1 MRSVVITGGSRGI
14 GAALVRRFS
23 AGGDRVFFLYASSID
38 AARFLEAETGAVAIR
53 CDVSDE
59 TQVHEAFAQI
69 PRVDVLINNAGIADY
84 NPINWV
90 EPDRFRRIMDV
101 NVTGTYL
108 CIRAALPSMV
118 DRKDGIILNMASMWG
133 LTGASCEAAYAASK
147 AAVIGLTKSLAK
159 ELGPSGIRV
168 NALAP
173 GVIQTD
179 MLNSLSPEDI
189 EALRLETP
197 LEKLGRPEDV
207 AAAMWFLASPA
218 ASFITG
224 EVLNISGGFVI

>member
-14 GAALVRRFS
+14 GAAMVRRFA
-23 AGGDRVFFLYASSID
+23 AGGDRVYFLYASSVD
-38 AARFLEAETGAVAIR
+38 SARALEAETGAVAIQ

-59 TQVHEAFAQI
+59 AQVRGAFAQI
-69 PRVDVLINNAGIADY
+69 PRVDVLINNAGIADWG
-84 NPINWV
+84 PINWV

-108 CIRAALPSMV
+108 CIRAALPSMLE
-118 DRKDGIILNMASMWG
+118 RKDGVILNVASMWG

-168 NALAP
+168 NAAAP

-179 MLNSLSPEDI
+179 MLKNLSSEDL

-197 LEKLGRPEDV
+197 LETLGHPEDV
-207 AAAMWFLASPA
+207 AEAMWFLASPA

-224 EVLNISGGFVI
+224 EVLNVSGGFVI

>member
-14 GAALVRRFS
+14 GAAMVRRFA
-23 AGGDRVFFLYASSID
+23 AGGDRVYFLYASSVD
-38 AARFLEAETGAVAIR
+38 SARALEAETGAVAIQ

-59 TQVHEAFAQI
+59 AQVRDAFAQI
-69 PRVDVLINNAGIADY
+69 PRVDVLINNAGIADWG
-84 NPINWV
+84 PINWV

-108 CIRAALPSMV
+108 CIRAALPSMLE
-118 DRKDGIILNMASMWG
+118 RKDGVILNVASMWG

-168 NALAP
+168 NAAAP

-179 MLNSLSPEDI
+179 MLKNLSSEDL

-197 LEKLGRPEDV
+197 LETLGHPEDV
-207 AAAMWFLASPA
+207 AEAMWFLASPA

-224 EVLNISGGFVI
+224 EVLNVSGGFVI

>member
-14 GAALVRRFS
+14 GAAMVRRFT
-23 AGGDRVFFLYASSID
+23 AGGDRVYFLYASAVDS
-38 AARFLEAETGAVAIR
+38 ARALEAETGAVAIQ

-59 TQVHEAFAQI
+59 AQVRGAFAQI
-69 PRVDVLINNAGIADY
+69 PRVDVLINNAGIADWG
-84 NPINWV
+84 PINWV

-108 CIRAALPSMV
+108 CIRAALPSMLE
-118 DRKDGIILNMASMWG
+118 RKDGVILNVASMWG

-168 NALAP
+168 NAAAP

-179 MLNSLSPEDI
+179 MLKNLSSEDL

-197 LEKLGRPEDV
+197 LETLGHPEDV
-207 AAAMWFLASPA
+207 AEAMWFLASPA

-224 EVLNISGGFVI
+224 EVLNVSGGFVI

>member
-14 GAALVRRFS
+14 GAAMVRRFT
-23 AGGDRVFFLYASSID
+23 AGGDRVYFLYASAVDS
-38 AARFLEAETGAVAIR
+38 ARALEAETGAVAIQ

-59 TQVHEAFAQI
+59 AQVRGAFAQI
-69 PRVDVLINNAGIADY
+69 PRVDVLINNAGIADWG
-84 NPINWV
+84 PINWV

-108 CIRAALPSMV
+108 CIRAALPSMLE
-118 DRKDGIILNMASMWG
+118 RKDGVILNVASMWG

-168 NALAP
+168 NAAAP

-179 MLNSLSPEDI
+179 MLKNLSSEDL

-197 LEKLGRPEDV
+197 LETLGHPEDV
-207 AAAMWFLASPA
+207 AETMWFLASPA

-224 EVLNISGGFVI
+224 EVLNVSGGFVI

>member
-14 GAALVRRFS
+14 GAAMVRRFT
-23 AGGDRVFFLYASSID
+23 AGGDRVYFLYASAVDS
-38 AARFLEAETGAVAIR
+38 ARALEAETGAVAIQ

-59 TQVHEAFAQI
+59 AQVRGAFAQI
-69 PRVDVLINNAGIADY
+69 PRVDVLINNAGIADWG
-84 NPINWV
+84 PINWV
-90 EPDRFRRIMDV
+90 EPDRFR
-101 NVTGTYL
+101 
-108 CIRAALPSMV
+108 P
-118 DRKDGIILNMASMWG
+118 SMWG

-168 NALAP
+168 NAAAP

-179 MLNSLSPEDI
+179 MLKNLSSEDL

-197 LEKLGRPEDV
+197 LETLGHPEDV
-207 AAAMWFLASPA
+207 AETMWFLASPA

-224 EVLNISGGFVI
+224 EVLNVSGGFVI

>member
-14 GAALVRRFS
+14 GAAMVRRFA
-23 AGGDRVFFLYASSID
+23 AGGNRVYFLYASSVD
-38 AARFLEAETGAVAIR
+38 SARALEAETGAVAIQ

-59 TQVHEAFAQI
+59 AQVRGAFAQI
-69 PRVDVLINNAGIADY
+69 PRVDVLINNAGIADWG
-84 NPINWV
+84 PINWV

-108 CIRAALPSMV
+108 CIRAALPSMLE
-118 DRKDGIILNMASMWG
+118 RKDGVILNVASMWG

-168 NALAP
+168 NAAAP

-179 MLNSLSPEDI
+179 MLKNLSSEDL

-197 LEKLGRPEDV
+197 LETLGHPEDV
-207 AAAMWFLASPA
+207 AETMWFLASPA

-224 EVLNISGGFVI
+224 EVLNVSGGFVI

>member
-108 CIRAALPSMV
+108 CIRAVLPSMV